1 MSVFQRSV
9 RIFIGLSALATAGV
23 AGISLALARQLIRPT
38 RRHVWA
44 LPRDAGLAYEEVEFP
59 ARDGVRLSGWFIP
72 ASAAG
77 PCPSVILVHGWR
89 WNRLGTTAES
99 LADSVAGVTAVDL
112 LQLAHALQRVGYH
125 VLMFDLRNHGRSA
138 AARPMT
144 FGLQEAQ
151 DVLGAVD
158 YLLTRPA
165 VDPQRIGAVGFSIG
179 ANAILFSLTHTSDI
193 RAAVLVQPASPA
205 VFASRFADDLFG
217 LLGRP
222 VLWLAQR
229 FYRLAGGPALATI
242 EPLHTAPN
250 LTIPTLYVQG
260 RHDRW
265 GSLENVAAL
274 AGARSLPLYLDVPL
288 RYDGYRHITTQPRL
302 VTDFFW
308 QNL

>member
-1 MSVFQRSV
+1 M
-9 RIFIGLSALATAGV
+9 
-23 AGISLALARQLIRPT
+23 
-38 RRHVWA
+38 
-44 LPRDAGLAYEEVEFP
+44 PRDAGLAYEEVEFP

-165 VDPQRIGAVGFSIG
+165 VDPQRMGAVGFSIG
-179 ANAILFSLTHTSDI
+179 ANAILFSPTHTSDI